1 MMNWLWKMLNSRTLD
16 QAPHHESD
24 RPRPIP
30 RWCEPRLALSVLL
43 VGPGQPYQVPSQAAA
58 NAHDGDTVKI
68 AAGTY
73 KGDVAIWRANNL
85 TIMGVNGR
93 AVIDETGFAIANRKG
108 IWVISGNNT
117 TVKNIEFTGARDAS
131 GRDKNWAGIRQ
142 EGATLNVSNCSFHD
156 NDNGLL
162 TGANPNSD
170 ITIKQSE
177 FASNGA
183 GDGYSHNMYIGQVR
197 SFTLAYCSSHDARIG
212 HLVKSRAATNKIL
225 YNSLMDGPDGTA
237 SLEVDLPNGGRSYLI
252 GNVIVQ
258 GPRTANSAIISY
270 AEEGASNLHQ
280 ELYVVNNTI
289 VNNRGSGTFVAIAG
303 QPTDARL
310 INNIFAG
317 GGAVLSGPATAAAN
331 LVSNDP
337 GFVDPVEGDYQLAP
351 GSPAINAGTNPGT
364 GDKVSLTPR
373 YEYQR
378 LNGAPRARNGALDIG
393 AYEL

>member
-1 MMNWLWKMLNSRTLD
+1 MNWLWKTLRSRTMD
-16 QAPHHESD
+16 RDSRGAAD

-30 RWCEPRLALSVLL
+30 RWCEPRLALGVLL

-85 TIMGVNGR
+85 TITGVNGR
-93 AVIDETGFAIANRKG
+93 AVIDGSGVAIANRKG
-108 IWVISGNNT
+108 IWVIAGDNT
-117 TVKNIEFTGARDAS
+117 TVQNIEFTGARDAS

-156 NDNGLL
+156 NHNGLL
-162 TGANPNSD
+162 AGANPDSD

-183 GDGYSHNMYIGQVR
+183 GDGFSHNMYIGAVR
-197 SFTLAYCSSHDARIG
+197 SFTLAYSSSRDARIG

-237 SLEVDLPNGGRSYLI
+237 SYEVDLPNGGRSYLI

-258 GPRTANSAIISY
+258 GSKTANPTIINY
-270 AEEGASNLHQ
+270 AEEGASNPHQ

-310 INNIFAG
+310 VNNIFAG
-317 GGAVLSGPATAAAN
+317 GGTVLSGQATAAAN
-331 LVSNDP
+331 LASNDP
-337 GFVDPVEGDYQLAP
+337 GFVNQAEGDYHLAP
-351 GSPAINAGTNPGT
+351 GSRAINAGTNPGT
-364 GDKVSLTPR
+364 GDNVSLTPR

-378 LNGAPRARNGALDIG
+378 LNGAPRPQNDALDIG